1 MKILKKL
8 LVSFSA
14 MLISIGAFS
23 QNIDLSFTNA
33 PLADVLQAIEMQT
46 EYSFMYETSDLKSAS
61 AVTVNVT
68 DKTLSSV
75 LDAIIK
81 APLSYEMKGTIVIIT
96 LTKQTQSAQQPAKNI
111 RVSGTVVDA
120 QYHEPMVGLMV
131 MIKGTTVGTTT
142 DLDGHFSITVPDRE
156 SVLVFDFI
164 GYKQEQLTV
173 GSHTQINV
181 VMHPAMSELEESVVV
196 GYGTQKRLTVVGAI
210 DGVAPKQLQKGS
222 TRSLS
227 NNLAGQLAGVIAVQ
241 RTGEPGKDNSDFW
254 IRGISTFSGSSSPLV
269 LVDGV
274 ERSLNDM
281 DPAEIESFSIL
292 KDAAASAV
300 YGVRGANGVIIIN
313 TKRGEVGAPKVSVRY
328 EAAMSEPTKL
338 PDFLGAADYMEVMNG
353 IASDSGYSNLPY
365 SPNHINLTRSQYD
378 SDL

>member
-14 MLISIGAFS
+14 MLVSIGAFS

-46 EYSFMYETSDLKSAS
+46 EYSFMYETSDLKSAP

-96 LTKQTQSAQQPAKNI
+96 LTKQPQSAQQPAKNI

-181 VMHPAMSELEESVVV
+181 VMHQAMSELEESVVV

-227 NNLAGQLAGVIAVQ
+227 NNLAGQLAGV
-241 RTGEPGKDNSDFW
+241 THPE
-254 IRGISTFSGSSSPLV
+254 
-269 LVDGV
+269 
-274 ERSLNDM
+274 
-281 DPAEIESFSIL
+281 
-292 KDAAASAV
+292 
-300 YGVRGANGVIIIN
+300 
-313 TKRGEVGAPKVSVRY
+313 
-328 EAAMSEPTKL
+328 
-338 PDFLGAADYMEVMNG
+338 
-353 IASDSGYSNLPY
+353 
-365 SPNHINLTRSQYD
+365 
-378 SDL
+378 